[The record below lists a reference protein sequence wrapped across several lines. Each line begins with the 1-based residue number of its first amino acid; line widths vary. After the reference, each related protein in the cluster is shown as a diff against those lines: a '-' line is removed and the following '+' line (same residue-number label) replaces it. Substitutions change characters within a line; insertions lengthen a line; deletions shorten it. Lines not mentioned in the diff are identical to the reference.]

1 VPLVLRPVMA
11 DQPWNAQR
19 VASAGTGLVIEDPAE
34 AGLSVRTVL
43 TEPRYRAAA
52 QAAAAAIRSMP
63 APAATLADL
72 LVKAGLS
79 TLA

>member
-1 VPLVLRPVMA
+1 
-11 DQPWNAQR
+11 
-19 VASAGTGLVIEDPAE
+19 VIDDPAE
-34 AGLSVRTVL
+34 AGLTVRTVL

-63 APAATLADL
+63 TPAATLADL